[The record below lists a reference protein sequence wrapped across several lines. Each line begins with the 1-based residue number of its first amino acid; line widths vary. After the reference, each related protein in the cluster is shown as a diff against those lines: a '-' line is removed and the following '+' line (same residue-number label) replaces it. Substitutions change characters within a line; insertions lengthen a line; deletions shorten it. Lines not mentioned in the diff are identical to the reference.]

1 MKGIAVLAG
10 SLLAMT
16 VAASATTV
24 TIKLPGKEKPQTTK
38 VAYACPGRK
47 MAVTYINTSGNQ
59 FAVLDLG
66 KTTVVAVSVISG
78 SGARY
83 VGQQYEW
90 WTKGKEA
97 TFTDL
102 MQNPQKPVTCTEA
115 K

>member
-1 MKGIAVLAG
+1 MKGAASLIGA
-10 SLLAMT
+10 LLALT
-16 VAASATTV
+16 ATASATTV
-24 TIKLPGKEKPQTTK
+24 TLKLPGKEKPRTTCM
-38 VAYACPGRK
+38 AYVCPGQK
-47 MAVTYINTSGNQ
+47 VAVTYINTSANQ

-90 WTKGKEA
+90 WTKGSEA

-102 MQNPQKPVTCTEA
+102 MQSPQKPVTCKQAE
-115 K
+115 

>member
-1 MKGIAVLAG
+1 VKGIAFLAG

-16 VAASATTV
+16 VVASATTV
-24 TIKLPGKEKPQTTK
+24 AIKLPGKEKPQTTK
-38 VAYACPGRK
+38 ATYTCPGRK
-47 MAVTYINTSGNQ
+47 MTVTYINTSANQ

-66 KTTVVAVSVISG
+66 KTTVVTVSVISG

>member
-1 MKGIAVLAG
+1 
-10 SLLAMT
+10 MT
-16 VAASATTV
+16 ATASATTV
-24 TIKLPGKEKPQTTK
+24 TLKLPGKEKPRTTS
-38 VAYACPGRK
+38 VAYACPGQEV
-47 MAVTYINTSGNQ
+47 AVSYVNTSANQ

-66 KTTVVAVSVISG
+66 KTTVVAVSVIGG

-90 WTKGKEA
+90 WTKGSEA

-102 MQNPQKPVTCTEA
+102 MQSPQKPVTCKQA